1 MFAIRFSRIILLLV
15 IATLP
20 GCGGGAGGGIAS
32 AASPSGGGIGGT
44 GVTSSGT
51 IDGFGSIFVNGVEF
65 NTEGAEILIDGE
77 PAGEEALGLGMVV
90 LVSGTIDDNG
100 TIGTAAQVIF
110 DQEVEGPVEAIERDQ
125 DGDSM
130 LVTVIGVSVIAER
143 TGTVFQGV
151 DFDTLAVGDL
161 IEVSGF
167 PNGEGEL
174 RATRI
179 EKEGE
184 FIPGVSEI
192 EVEGIVSLLTE
203 TEFTLDEFIVDYSNA
218 DLSGV
223 SGSTLREGMLVEVY
237 GTLDTGRILASR
249 IEQSNNVEDAI
260 DDGEQLS
267 VQGTITNFSSVGNFQ
282 VSGVAVDASAATLLP
297 MGLELGNGAI
307 VEAQGSWDGSVLQ
320 ARVVEA
326 RRGRIEIEA
335 RVAAVDAAANSVTL
349 QLVGGT
355 VPVQLDSRTLLED
368 DTGAAETITIDDIR
382 TGDFLEVEAIMADNA
397 LVATRIDREEVD
409 DDVVQAPVESFMAGS
424 SLTVLGVTYSTEG
437 AEFEDSDDRPLAPEQ
452 FYGALQVGMLVKIK
466 DELPT
471 DGIADEVEFESDA
484 ELDGEREF
492 EDDNEPEEPDEPN
505 EPE

>member
-1 MFAIRFSRIILLLV
+1 
-15 IATLP
+15 
-20 GCGGGAGGGIAS
+20 
-32 AASPSGGGIGGT
+32 
-44 GVTSSGT
+44 
-51 IDGFGSIFVNGVEF
+51 
-65 NTEGAEILIDGE
+65 
-77 PAGEEALGLGMVV
+77 
-90 LVSGTIDDNG
+90 
-100 TIGTAAQVIF
+100 
-110 DQEVEGPVEAIERDQ
+110 
-125 DGDSM
+125 
-130 LVTVIGVSVIAER
+130 
-143 TGTVFQGV
+143 
-151 DFDTLAVGDL
+151 VGDL

-192 EVEGIVSLLTE
+192 EVEGIVTLLTE

-223 SGSTLREGMLVEVY
+223 SGGTLREGMLVEIY

-260 DDGEQLS
+260 EDGEQLS
-267 VQGTITNFSSVGNFQ
+267 VQGTITNFSSIGNFQ
-282 VSGVAVDASAATLLP
+282 ISGVAVDASAATLLP
-297 MGLELGNGAI
+297 MGLDLGNGAI
-307 VEAQGSWDGSVLQ
+307 VEAQGSWDGGVLQ

-355 VPVQLDSRTLLED
+355 VQVQLDSRTLLED
-368 DTGAAETITIDDIR
+368 DTGAAETMTIDDIR
-382 TGDFLEVEAIMADNA
+382 TGDFLEAEAIMANDA
-397 LVATRIDREEVD
+397 LVATLIDREEAD
-409 DDVVQAPVESFMAGS
+409 DDVVQAPVESFESGGS
-424 SLTVLGVTYSTEG
+424 ITVLGITYGTGG
-437 AEFEDSDDRPLAPEQ
+437 AEFEDKNDRPLTPEQ

-505 EPE
+505 EPEEPEEPNEPEP